1 LAFLPKGALKGIV
14 FLFGSIIF
22 VGIIYNVCNFQMLSS
37 RKEKERDFWVIRNA
51 VLSDIKRIEHFGQDF
66 QGNHVNIVGY
76 RFNYFYEVN
85 GKNINGQD
93 ILRYQDSNYNDIE
106 IVDKLEVGDSV
117 SIRVNPENIRESL
130 IKFNN

>member
-1 LAFLPKGALKGIV
+1 
-14 FLFGSIIF
+14 
-22 VGIIYNVCNFQMLSS
+22 MLSS